1 MDMRKK
7 SGMTLVEILI
17 VVALIALLA
26 GVMVKS
32 LGGSLED
39 GKKGTAK
46 VFVTSTLPSA
56 VQLYKVKHNRYPES
70 LAVLA
75 DQGEISGVNDSWG
88 HPYYYGDVRLDG
100 VLRKLV
106 VCNYGD
112 RPNDAAGIVDGA
124 RTEVINAIRALND
137 NVEAVACA
145 ALCE

>member
-56 VQLYKVKHNRYPES
+56 IQLYKVKHNRYPENLEI
-70 LAVLA
+70 LANEGA
-75 DQGEISGVNDSWG
+75 ISGINDPWG
-88 HPYYYGDVRLDG
+88 QPYYYGDVRLDG
-100 VLRKLV
+100 VARKLV
-106 VCNYGD
+106 VCNFGD
-112 RPNDAAGIVDGA
+112 RVNDAAGIGDGA
-124 RTEVINAIRALND
+124 RAEVINGVRALND